1 MKKKAKIYIPT
12 KTAMQSG
19 YGKTKKWVLE
29 YINDD
34 NTINPL
40 MGWESTTNTLSE
52 IKLYFDDKD
61 QAINYAN
68 RNKIDYVLIDNKN
81 RTLVKK
87 SYTDNFIK

>member
-1 MKKKAKIYIPT
+1 
-12 KTAMQSG
+12 MQSG